1 MRNTLVIIIISVAF
15 ASLFSGCKQNNKYA
29 ERLQELAAQI
39 NAQPDKKLANGTI
52 LTKCEYNV
60 GDSVFT
66 YYIKVEDNRFDNVN
80 TDSIKSSLYRRI
92 SSPQMKKLRNT
103 LIKSNVGLQYVY
115 DSASKQISIVFP
127 PNELSDSIINVK

>member
-92 SSPQMKKLRNT
+92 YSPQMKKLRNT

>member
-1 MRNTLVIIIISVAF
+1 MRNTLVIIIMSAVF
-15 ASLFSGCKQNNKYA
+15 ASFMTGCKQNNKYA

-39 NAQPDKKLANGTI
+39 NAQPDKELANGTI

-66 YYIKVEDNRFDNVN
+66 YYIKVEDNRFDNVD
-80 TDSIKSSLYRRI
+80 TDSIKSSLSRRI

-103 LIKSNVGLQYVY
+103 LIKGNVGLQYIY
-115 DSASKQISIVFP
+115 DSASKKISIVFSP
-127 PNELSDSIINVK
+127 KELSDSIIQVK

>member
-29 ERLQELAAQI
+29 ERLQKLAAQI

-92 SSPQMKKLRNT
+92 YSPQMKKLRNT

>member
-92 SSPQMKKLRNT
+92 YSPQMKKLRNT
-103 LIKSNVGLQYVY
+103 LIRSNVGLQYVY

>member
-1 MRNTLVIIIISVAF
+1 MRR
-15 ASLFSGCKQNNKYA
+15 QNNKYA

-92 SSPQMKKLRNT
+92 YSPQMKKLRNT

>member
-103 LIKSNVGLQYVY
+103 LIRSNVGLQYVY